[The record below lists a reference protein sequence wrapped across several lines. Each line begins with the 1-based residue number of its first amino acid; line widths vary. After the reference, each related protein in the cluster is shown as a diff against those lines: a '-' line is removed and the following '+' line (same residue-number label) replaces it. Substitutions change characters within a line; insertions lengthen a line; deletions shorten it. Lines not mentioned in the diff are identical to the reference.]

1 MNFPSKQVM
10 TRYVVV
16 TIVLGLVCLCVL
28 ARVFYII
35 TVDYDYWMDVRKEK
49 YNKQDWPLPATRGN
63 ILAADGQLLAG
74 TLPQYRM
81 SLDFM
86 SWEKKS
92 EDSIRDQMQRDFML
106 CYKLDSICEGMAR
119 IFPDVKPAE
128 FRKLLLAGR
137 RRKTHYCLLYPRRV
151 SYIKYLEVKN
161 LPLFR
166 LPRYRSG
173 FVGQEYL
180 LRKKPFGNL
189 AARTIGDLYGEAIEE
204 NEGLKPRSG
213 LELTFDSVLR
223 GKPGLYRWKKTRNVN
238 LPEVIHPAEAGSD
251 IQTTLDVGM
260 QDICEKALGDRLR
273 ELPSTYAGVC
283 ILMEVATGDIKA
295 ITSLSQNA
303 HGDFV
308 ERTTAAVSNL
318 YEPGSVF
325 KPVSFMVAMD
335 DGLLKMSDGVDVGS
349 GQWDMHGSKMKDHN
363 WRKGGYRR
371 FLNLSEILQK
381 SSNIGVSV
389 LIDRVYQK
397 DPAKF
402 VDGLYRVGIAE
413 DLKVPLPGYTPP
425 RIRRPKAD
433 GSNWSKTALPWMSIG
448 YETQVPPIS
457 TVTFYNG
464 VANGGK
470 MMRPR
475 LVKAV
480 LRNGEVVREYPADVL
495 REQMCKP
502 EVVRNIQQCLEDVV
516 SIGTGKAA
524 GSPKFKVAG
533 KTGTAQIWTRA
544 GLTSRYLVSFA
555 GFFPADKPLYS
566 CIVCM
571 ERSGHISGGLDCGP
585 VFRRVAETVMAQS
598 TRTDVSGARD
608 TLHALLPM
616 PHPGNLS
623 ALGRVLNRLGID
635 YDAPASLSDG
645 PIVWGTVDN
654 STGRPRLKEEPCG
667 EGLVPD
673 VKGYGLRDALFRLEK
688 AGLRVRVQGTG
699 RVSRQSL
706 PPGSR
711 FRKGDTVV
719 LTLGRSAGKPLP
731 HAAEPTDSLKKNAEP
746 GPENAGAGHTESAD
760 ETGHSGQRNGTGG
773 KEKPKSVPPHTAAV
787 LADHRKRIRFT

>member
-28 ARVFYII
+28 AKALYIV
-35 TVDYDYWMDVRKEK
+35 TVDHDYWMEVREKK
-49 YNKQDWPLPATRGN
+49 YNNRDWPLPATRGN

-81 SLDFM
+81 YMDFM
-86 SWEKKS
+86 SWEKKP

-106 CYKLDSICEGMAR
+106 CYKLDSICQGMAR
-119 IFPDVKPAE
+119 IFPDVKPEA

-137 RRKTHYCLLYPRRV
+137 RRNSHYCSLYPRRV
-151 SYIKYLEVKN
+151 SYIQYLEVRK

-173 FVGQEYL
+173 FAEREYL
-180 LRKKPFGNL
+180 LRKKPFGSL
-189 AARTIGDLYGEAIEE
+189 AARTIGDLYGEETEE
-204 NEGLKPRSG
+204 GEALKPRSG
-213 LELTFDSVLR
+213 LELSFDSVLR

-238 LPEVIHPAEAGSD
+238 LQEVIRPAESGSD

-260 QDICEKALGDRLR
+260 QDICEKALADRLR
-273 ELPSTYAGVC
+273 ELPATYSGVC

-303 HGDFV
+303 SGDFV

-325 KPVSFMVAMD
+325 KTVSFMVAMD
-335 DGLLKMSDGVDVGS
+335 DGLLKMSDGVDVGK
-349 GQWDMHGSKMKDHN
+349 GQLDMHGSVMKDHN

-371 FLNLSEILQK
+371 FLNVSEILQK

-389 LIDRVYQK
+389 LIDRAYQK

-413 DLKVPLPGYTPP
+413 DLKVPIPGYAPP

-470 MMRPR
+470 LMRPR

-480 LRNGEVVREYPADVL
+480 LRNGEVVREFPPEVL

-502 EVVRNIQQCLEDVV
+502 EVLSDIRQCLEDVV
-516 SIGTGKAA
+516 SVGTGLAA
-524 GSPKFKVAG
+524 GSSKFRAAG
-533 KTGTAQIWTRA
+533 KTGTAQIWTKA
-544 GLTSRYLVSFA
+544 GLSSRCLVSFV
-555 GFFPADKPLYS
+555 GYFPADKPLYS

-571 ERSGHISGGLDCGP
+571 ERGGHVSGGLDCGP

-598 TRTDVSGARD
+598 TRTDVSVAKD
-608 TLHALLPM
+608 TVHSLQPAPR
-616 PHPGNLS
+616 PGNLS
-623 ALGRVLNRLGID
+623 ALSRVLDRIGVG
-635 YDAPASLSDG
+635 YDAPSPLEDG
-645 PIVWGTVDN
+645 IVWGTVDN
-654 STGRPRLKEEPCG
+654 SAGRPRLKAQPCG
-667 EGLVPD
+667 EGVVPD

-688 AGLRVRVQGTG
+688 AGLRVKARGAG
-699 RVSRQSL
+699 RVEQQSL

-711 FRKGDTVV
+711 FRRGETII
-719 LTLGRSAGKPLP
+719 LTLGRRQP
-731 HAAEPTDSLKKNAEP
+731 
-746 GPENAGAGHTESAD
+746 
-760 ETGHSGQRNGTGG
+760 
-773 KEKPKSVPPHTAAV
+773 
-787 LADHRKRIRFT
+787 